1 MAKKQKRA
9 LLAAEIA
16 QLCTNKGYNSFSDY
30 IPIAP
35 NKWGAT
41 HVDFV
46 DNLNGYT
53 WLYLRKLEKRFG
65 IKHYTTVIEYT
76 KLNADDKRLV
86 EALIRE
92 APDKE
97 TK

>member
-35 NKWGAT
+35 NK
-41 HVDFV
+41 
-46 DNLNGYT
+46 
-53 WLYLRKLEKRFG
+53 
-65 IKHYTTVIEYT
+65 
-76 KLNADDKRLV
+76 
-86 EALIRE
+86 
-92 APDKE
+92 
-97 TK
+97 

>member
-1 MAKKQKRA
+1 MAKNKRA
-9 LLAAEIA
+9 LLAAELA
-16 QLCTNKGYNSFSDY
+16 QVCSRKGYKSFTDY

-46 DNLNGYT
+46 DNLDGYT
-53 WLYLRKLEKRFG
+53 WLHLRKLEIRYG
-65 IKHYTTVIEYT
+65 VKHYTTVIDYT
-76 KLNADDKRLV
+76 ELNAENKREV
-86 EALIRE
+86 EALIRN

-97 TK
+97 TN